1 MSWKQKIK
9 NDKGSILDP
18 FFVCIDRFYST
29 KKGRLFRLKKGTDR
43 RCKTIWEQQNTK
55 HDPRMDLDWMN
66 NVV

>member
-1 MSWKQKIK
+1 M
-9 NDKGSILDP
+9 
-18 FFVCIDRFYST
+18 
-29 KKGRLFRLKKGTDR
+29 FRLKKGTVAAYRVDPKNDPRLILGTDR